1 MLRDDYTMSGGGAP
15 RWEPLARLAIRLNRN
30 DPRTDREAVEA
41 MEYAAAQLCS
51 ACDYNDVLL
60 REALAVFVAGAERG
74 RIGARAADSLRLAI
88 RQCDSAKPPFRGV
101 RLRGRR
107 RPSPHRS
114 QT

>member
-1 MLRDDYTMSGGGAP
+1 MSRGGAP

-30 DPRTDREAVEA
+30 DPRTQREAVDALET
-41 MEYAAAQLCS
+41 AATQLCR

-88 RQCDSAKPPFRGV
+88 RKCDSAKPPFQGV

-107 RPSPHRS
+107 RPSPVRS
-114 QT
+114 RI